1 MKITFGLRINLVILL
16 STFLIFSFSHYGVLA
31 FEKIVTKSSQFSE
44 NTWIGPENVSGLE
57 KANALQLLTNRVS
70 DWQANNIIQLF
81 YLDQSVPFPIENI
94 HFMIDESLQHAKSGS
109 KNEMLINIE
118 EESLNTALENF
129 TTSSLNDELD
139 VEKLKLDILSI
150 ANSFETGKIEINLGD
165 YLLSPVKQTSI
176 IHTIT
181 IPTQE
186 MNLENFGA
194 TIFLEPKSTF
204 SLLGFLEKQ
213 GFMELDKY
221 SLGLLSS
228 GIYQAILPT
237 NFQILE
243 RHIGLELPEGIS
255 AGFEAKID
263 SRLQMDLAFYNPN
276 EDEYTIEIYSD
287 ESTLILD
294 VVGVP
299 FQYQYKIVENGLQ
312 EFAPKTIKQ
321 YSPLLEPGY
330 STIKRK
336 GQKGLYIEL
345 SRFVKDSDDV
355 IIEQHLISKDYYP
368 PVHQVQ
374 VFGLALADSG
384 NQGSGSSE
392 LINEHINDE
401 TGSNNSES
409 TNSPNDDTETDSDTD
424 TEQEPLWGIPDE
436 IDK

>member
-1 MKITFGLRINLVILL
+1 MKITFGLRINLVILM

-57 KANALQLLTNRVS
+57 KVEALQLLTNRVS
-70 DWQANNIIQLF
+70 EWQANNIIQLS
-81 YLDQSVPFPIENI
+81 YLEESVPFPIEDI

-118 EESLNTALENF
+118 AESLNTALENL
-129 TTSSLNDELD
+129 TTSLNDDLD
-139 VEKLKLDILSI
+139 VEKLKLDIFSI
-150 ANSFETGKIEINLGD
+150 ANSFETGTIEINLGD
-165 YLLSPVKQTSI
+165 YLLSPVKQSSI

-186 MNLENFGA
+186 MNLQNFGA

-213 GFMELDKY
+213 GFIELDSK

-237 NFQILE
+237 NFQVLE
-243 RHIGLELPEGIS
+243 RHIGMELPEGIS
-255 AGFEAKID
+255 AGYEAKID

-287 ESTLILD
+287 ESTLIFD

-299 FQYQYKIVENGLQ
+299 FLYQYKIIENGLQ

-345 SRFVKDSDDV
+345 SRLVKDSDDV
-355 IIEQHLISKDYYP
+355 IIEQHPISKDYYP

-374 VFGLALADSG
+374 VFGLTLADSG
-384 NQGSGSSE
+384 NQGNGSSG
-392 LINEHINDE
+392 LIINEHTKDE

-409 TNSPNDDTETDSDTD
+409 TNSPNDDTVTESDTE
-424 TEQEPLWGIPDE
+424 TEPLWGIPDE

>member
-57 KANALQLLTNRVS
+57 KASALQLLTNRVS
-70 DWQANNIIQLF
+70 DWQANNIIQLS
-81 YLDQSVPFPIENI
+81 YLEESVPFPIEDI

-118 EESLNTALENF
+118 EESLYTALENL

-355 IIEQHLISKDYYP
+355 IIDQHLISKDYYP

-409 TNSPNDDTETDSDTD
+409 TNSPNDDTETNSVTD

>member
-1 MKITFGLRINLVILL
+1 MKITFGFRINLVILI

-31 FEKIVTKSSQFSE
+31 FESIVTKSSQFSE

-57 KANALQLLTNRVS
+57 KVEALQLLTTRVS
-70 DWQANNIIQLF
+70 EWQANNIIQLS
-81 YLDQSVPFPIENI
+81 YLEESVPFPIENI

-109 KNEMLINIE
+109 KNELLINIE
-118 EESLNTALENF
+118 AESLNTALENL

-139 VEKLKLDILSI
+139 VEKLKLDIFSI
-150 ANSFETGKIEINLGD
+150 ANSFETGTIEINLGD
-165 YLLSPVKQTSI
+165 YLLSPVKQPQI

-186 MNLENFGA
+186 MNLQNFGA

-213 GFMELDKY
+213 GFIELDSY

-237 NFQILE
+237 NFQVLE
-243 RHIGLELPEGIS
+243 RHIGMKLPEGIS
-255 AGFEAKID
+255 AGYEAKID
-263 SRLQMDLAFYNPN
+263 SSLQMDLAFYNPN

-287 ESTLILD
+287 ESTLTLD
-294 VVGVP
+294 VLGIP
-299 FQYQYKIVENGLQ
+299 FLYQYKIVENGLQ

-321 YSPLLEPGY
+321 YSPLLEPGN
-330 STIKRK
+330 STIKRE

-345 SRFVKDSDDV
+345 SRLVKDYNDV
-355 IIEQHLISKDYYP
+355 IIEQHPISKDYYP

-384 NQGSGSSE
+384 NQGSGSSG
-392 LINEHINDE
+392 LIINEHTNYE

-409 TNSPNDDTETDSDTD
+409 TNSPNDDTVTDSDAET
-424 TEQEPLWGIPDE
+424 EPLWGKPDE